1 MPHPPR
7 SSTPLIRALTT
18 LLVVALPLV
27 LQPQAAWARQPLNPD
42 IETMCEGLALI
53 NQKLGATAAPGT
65 PMAELMEQEL
75 VITAGQYEA
84 LWSLMKLTPT
94 PICESLY

>member
-1 MPHPPR
+1 MSHPPR
-7 SSTPLIRALTT
+7 SATPLSRTVTA
-18 LLVVALPLV
+18 LLVAALPLL
-27 LQPQAAWARQPLNPD
+27 LQPQAARARQPLNPD

-65 PMAELMEQEL
+65 PMAELMVEEL
-75 VITAGQYEA
+75 VISAAQYEA